1 MLQVCEDAP
10 VQLEGGGDLSRGT
23 GRPSDV
29 LVPRLLLLFKSPF
42 EEAKC
47 AAVKIM
53 NLLAGSVPSAV
64 ADNLDTCA
72 FLKLDMEV
80 GRARPS
86 PNPI

>member
-1 MLQVCEDAP
+1 M
-10 VQLEGGGDLSRGT
+10 QLEGSGDLGRGT

-64 ADNLDTCA
+64 ADNLDTCV
-72 FLKLDMEV
+72 FLCLIVQNLLGGFGV
-80 GRARPS
+80 GRARP
-86 PNPI
+86 N